1 MSNIKR
7 SLKEKAEFIK
17 EKLKDAET
25 FTVSDVSALIEEK
38 KQTTYWTLWK
48 LCQSGYISR
57 IGKGLYAFHK
67 KEERIDPIISDPGKK
82 VRDILNESG
91 YDFFI
96 SGLDVLSVFMEHVP
110 EAYPVLFFVE
120 RNGLNDIIELLQSKD
135 IDVID
140 MKNYPTISRVYSIK
154 HPVLLNPTNEFQ
166 YTKDG
171 IATFEKAFVDIFYE
185 VSRRK
190 YPLSLQELVRIYLN
204 MKRRISL
211 NTNRMIKI
219 ASRRSIQADIRY
231 IVENP
236 NISKD
241 ARRFVN
247 YLENRE

>member
-7 SLKEKAEFIK
+7 SFKEKAEFIK
-17 EKLKDAET
+17 EKFKDAET
-25 FTVSDVSALIEEK
+25 FTVSDVSSIIKEK

-48 LCQSGYISR
+48 LCESGYISR
-57 IGKGLYAFHK
+57 IGKGLYTFYK
-67 KEERIDPIISDPGKK
+67 KEEKIEPIISELGKK

-110 EAYPVLFFVE
+110 EAYPVLFVVE
-120 RNGLNDIIELLQSKD
+120 RNGLNDIIESLQSKD

-140 MKNYPTISRVYSIK
+140 IKNFPAINRIYRIN
-154 HPVLLNPTNEFQ
+154 HLVLLNPTNEFQ
-166 YTKDG
+166 YAKDG
-171 IATFEKAFVDIFYE
+171 IASFEKAFVDIFYE

-211 NTNRMIKI
+211 NTKRMIKI

-231 IVENP
+231 IVENN
-236 NISKD
+236 NISME
-241 ARRFVN
+241 AHRFVN
-247 YLENRE
+247 YMENRE